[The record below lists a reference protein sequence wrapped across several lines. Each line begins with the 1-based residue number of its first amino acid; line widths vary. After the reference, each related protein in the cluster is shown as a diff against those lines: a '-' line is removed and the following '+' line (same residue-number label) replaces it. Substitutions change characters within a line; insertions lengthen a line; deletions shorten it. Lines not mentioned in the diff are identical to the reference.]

1 MELSVQ
7 ELEAAI
13 NYWRDQRPARGN
25 EYALSP
31 EVNLL
36 ATLYATMIYRG
47 QVAVDLDALDGR
59 TRELLEA
66 ANLALTATAAMAST
80 IFSSNTG

>member
-13 NYWRDQRPARGN
+13 NYWRDQHPARGN
-25 EYALSP
+25 EYALAP

-36 ATLYATMIYRG
+36 APVYALMIYRRE
-47 QVAVDLDALDGR
+47 ATIDTDTLDPGVQRVLQAWR
-59 TRELLEA
+59 AHT
-66 ANLALTATAAMAST
+66 
-80 IFSSNTG
+80 

>member
-13 NYWRDQRPARGN
+13 NYWRERAPARGN

-36 ATLYATMIYRG
+36 APIYALMIFRGAATLDTSI
-47 QVAVDLDALDGR
+47 LDPG
-59 TRELLEA
+59 TQQLLQA
-66 ANLALTATAAMAST
+66 WHAQPTST
-80 IFSSNTG
+80 PPDA